1 MLAAERHLKIIELIS
16 KTGSVHVEDLA
27 KIFDVSLMTI
37 RRDLEKLRKEGRIDR
52 CHGGAIMKRE
62 VPYIEK
68 RIKETEAKN
77 KIAKLCAKLV
87 KKGNVV
93 YLDAGTTT
101 YEVAK
106 AIVDIHNLTIITN
119 DLEIA
124 KLLLTSTANLIVCG
138 GSIQK
143 STGSMVGA
151 LANQIMEDMRV
162 DVAFLGAQ
170 TIDDRYNVLTP
181 TIDKAILK
189 QTVCKNS
196 KEKYLVV
203 DSSKFGGQALIKI
216 NDLSSYTA
224 VITNKQLSPEE
235 EKNLREMRVTIFHV

>member
-1 MLAAERHLKIIELIS
+1 M
-16 KTGSVHVEDLA
+16 
-27 KIFDVSLMTI
+27 
-37 RRDLEKLRKEGRIDR
+37 
-52 CHGGAIMKRE
+52 
-62 VPYIEK
+62 
-68 RIKETEAKN
+68 
-77 KIAKLCAKLV
+77 
-87 KKGNVV
+87 

-124 KLLLTSTANLIVCG
+124 KLLLTSTANLIICG
-138 GSIQK
+138 GGIQK

-170 TIDDRYNVLTP
+170 TIDDQFNVLTP
-181 TIDKAILK
+181 TMDKAILK
-189 QTVCKNS
+189 QTICKNS

-224 VITNKQLSPEE
+224 VITNKQFTSEE
-235 EKNLREMRVTIFHV
+235 EKKLREMRGTIFHV